1 MLAPPRVSREI
12 TSVTGTAASPT
23 GNVSK
28 MILMEQSCDCE
39 FGKAELLSVV
49 NSWSRHGNREN
60 ELGEGGPWPLSQKT
74 RYT

>member
-1 MLAPPRVSREI
+1 
-12 TSVTGTAASPT
+12 
-23 GNVSK
+23 

-39 FGKAELLSVV
+39 FGKSELLSVV
-49 NSWSRHGNREN
+49 NNWSRHGNLEK